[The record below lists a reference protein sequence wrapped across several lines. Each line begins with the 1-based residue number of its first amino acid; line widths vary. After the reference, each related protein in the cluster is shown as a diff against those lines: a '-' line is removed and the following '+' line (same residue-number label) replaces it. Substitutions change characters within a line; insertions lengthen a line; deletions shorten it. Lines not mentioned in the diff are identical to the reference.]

1 LHNDKTKADKAKN
14 KNILIGKKL
23 FLRLNKSS
31 GECLD
36 LDESPVNL

>member
-1 LHNDKTKADKAKN
+1 MIKQKRIKQRTE
-14 KNILIGKKL
+14 NILIGKKL

-31 GECLD
+31 GEYLD